1 MLEMMSTILPH
12 PTRIVVG
19 KTNAVKAVDKGFSD
33 NDASIA
39 VKFTVTSKLVACEV
53 VTIDVPW
60 C

>member
-1 MLEMMSTILPH
+1 MSTILPH